1 MVELLHKIRRASFQR
16 RFKNLKILSHI
27 KGVVD
32 GLPRI
37 ARIFSVVFVL
47 VFLIP
52 FWIRRPIP
60 GVISAF

>member
-37 ARIFSVVFVL
+37 ARIFSVV
-47 VFLIP
+47 
-52 FWIRRPIP
+52 
-60 GVISAF
+60 